1 MLRLSLLLEFLF
13 FIKIEINYGLAECRS
28 GIEIQLTLNYPPK
41 SKKVYSIFSKIAG
54 LGSAH
59 NIFLYYNLLGTN
71 SLAVCVL
78 APSLKKQAVAF

>member
-1 MLRLSLLLEFLF
+1 VLRLSLLLEFLF

-59 NIFLYYNLLGTN
+59 KNL
-71 SLAVCVL
+71 
-78 APSLKKQAVAF
+78 PI

>member
-59 NIFLYYNLLGTN
+59 KIFWYNKLLCTD
-71 SLAVCVL
+71 SLLSVCVKQN
-78 APSLKKQAVAF
+78 LKKQAVAF

>member
-1 MLRLSLLLEFLF
+1 MSVKKQSVQSLTDFNMYLFKAERIVLRLSLLLEFLF
-13 FIKIEINYGLAECRS
+13 FIKMEINYGLAECRS

-59 NIFLYYNLLGTN
+59 KNL
-71 SLAVCVL
+71 
-78 APSLKKQAVAF
+78 PI

>member
-1 MLRLSLLLEFLF
+1 LPFALKTIFVKMLV
-13 FIKIEINYGLAECRS
+13 NYGLAEYRS

-59 NIFLYYNLLGTN
+59 NIFLYYNLSGAN
-71 SLAVCVL
+71 SEL
-78 APSLKKQAVAF
+78 FGYY